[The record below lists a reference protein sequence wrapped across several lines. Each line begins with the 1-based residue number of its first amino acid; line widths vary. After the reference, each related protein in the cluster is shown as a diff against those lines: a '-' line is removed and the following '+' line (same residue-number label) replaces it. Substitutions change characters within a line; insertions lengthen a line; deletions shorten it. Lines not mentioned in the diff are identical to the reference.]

1 LLFIGDGFFKNG
13 VMGNAVQLV
22 YAVVIGFTPINLGG
36 SWDSEP
42 ATAASL
48 FETHLA
54 KPWRTSQ

>member
-1 LLFIGDGFFKNG
+1 VIGNTGL
-13 VMGNAVQLV
+13 ML
-22 YAVVIGFTPINLGG
+22 YAIVIGFTPINLGG